1 MISCMFWHII
11 YDFICYTNSYTI
23 QICITDEFIEQICFP
38 VCVHSLMTLLFYY
51 NSSNTLMKLATGS
64 KWRITSFENAAQQKL
79 QTSSLSSKLS
89 VCDDIVNECL
99 YICNQNFDQRV
110 HFNCMAVSDKYWIL
124 WNFYDKEGDYTDISK
139 QVPKFHDVHHVRV
152 KTLLELQFLKC
163 DCLLYER

>member
-1 MISCMFWHII
+1 MNSCMFWCII
-11 YDFICYTNSYTI
+11 YEFICSTNSYAVR
-23 QICITDEFIEQICFP
+23 ICITDEFIERICFP

-64 KWRITSFENAAQQKL
+64 KRRITSFKNAAQRQI

-110 HFNCMAVSDKYWIL
+110 HFNCVAVSEK
-124 WNFYDKEGDYTDISK
+124 NGFFGISMIK
-139 QVPKFHDVHHVRV
+139 NVITLTFLSKFQN
-152 KTLLELQFLKC
+152 LMMCIMFE
-163 DCLLYER
+163 